1 MHRYIEK
8 PTKLSDSTL
17 LPKGAWVTVAATPA
31 KDASVWS
38 EPDTFDGLRFYNLR
52 QQAGSESR
60 YQLTTTSSEQI
71 GFGVGRHACPGR
83 FFASHELKILLAHL
97 ILKFD
102 WKLSDGEQGRPKS
115 LEIGTEMMPNR
126 NVVLWR
132 KSREV

>member
-31 KDASVWS
+31 KDPNIWS
-38 EPDTFDGLRFYNLR
+38 EPDRFDGLRFYNLR
-52 QQAGSESR
+52 QQAGNESR
-60 YQLTTTSSEQI
+60 YQLTTIHAEQI

-83 FFASHELKILLAHL
+83 FFAAHELKILIAQL
-97 ILKFD
+97 ISAFD
-102 WKLSDGEQGRPKS
+102 WKLSDLEKGRPKP

-126 NVVLWR
+126 NVVLLR
-132 KSREV
+132 KSRQL